1 VVWAAAAYF
10 AFSKAVQAPSSP
22 ATSTAVSEPPTAI
35 VGATAAPSLPA
46 ASAQVAGAQVASA
59 QVASAQVAGAQVASA
74 QVAGAQVA
82 SAQVASAATGDSPAP
97 AVTQS
102 AATAP
107 AADAT
112 DCVRALFPR
121 GSFDYRKPTF
131 AFVCEQADPLKGGTE
146 VRSQLVLGGGQNV
159 TDGMRLWAGLGW
171 YEMAA
176 YSVLRAH
183 CCANPPELR
192 WNFKLVCTVDQS
204 LAKLEAAVAKKD
216 KAAVAEAAE
225 GYLGDARCLS
235 QFGQGRNF
243 GQAAPPGAGRASFE
257 KLLGAAGVSPRP

>member
-1 VVWAAAAYF
+1 LAKRRRDFTTMTLVGLAIVVWAAAAYF
-10 AFSKAVQAPSSP
+10 AFSKAIQAPSSP

-46 ASAQVAGAQVASA
+46 GSTQVAS
-59 QVASAQVAGAQVASA
+59 SA

-82 SAQVASAATGDSPAP
+82 SAQVASAAAGDSSAP

-112 DCVRALFPR
+112 ECVRALFPR